1 MNKKQNNYKFVM
13 VVLITA
19 ILSILIST
27 VIVYNCTKGNLGT
40 KYVFVGNKNETDY
53 DRAIASIREIID
65 DYYLGDLPEEND
77 LVEGAIKGYVEAL
90 DDEYTEYM
98 TADDWSEYKEEAL
111 GNYIGIGVVLRT
123 MDKGQEI
130 YQVIKN
136 SPAQK
141 AELEVGD
148 IITKVDDI
156 IATKENMEEVTNY
169 IKSKKEGTKFK
180 VELLRGEETI
190 SKEVES
196 ETVRILQIDSE
207 MLDDN
212 IGYMYIATFDMGVAE
227 DFKAN
232 YKELKE
238 AGVKSLIIDLRNNTG
253 GVFDE
258 AMSIAEMFL
267 DKDVT
272 MLICHDKKNGETV
285 YKSKTD
291 KEIDLPVVI
300 LTNEYSASASE
311 VLVAALKDNKRA
323 TILGTKTY
331 GKGVLQSVLSLS
343 NGGSL
348 KITTQEFFRPNGE
361 KINKVGIEPD
371 IVLDIP
377 SQYSNI
383 LYVPDEQD
391 NQLQKAEEILK
402 NAS

>member
-98 TADDWSEYKEEAL
+98 TADGWSEYKEEAL

-227 DFKAN
+227 DF
-232 YKELKE
+232 
-238 AGVKSLIIDLRNNTG
+238 S
-253 GVFDE
+253 
-258 AMSIAEMFL
+258 
-267 DKDVT
+267 
-272 MLICHDKKNGETV
+272 
-285 YKSKTD
+285 
-291 KEIDLPVVI
+291 
-300 LTNEYSASASE
+300 
-311 VLVAALKDNKRA
+311 
-323 TILGTKTY
+323 
-331 GKGVLQSVLSLS
+331 
-343 NGGSL
+343 
-348 KITTQEFFRPNGE
+348 
-361 KINKVGIEPD
+361 
-371 IVLDIP
+371 
-377 SQYSNI
+377 
-383 LYVPDEQD
+383 
-391 NQLQKAEEILK
+391 
-402 NAS
+402 